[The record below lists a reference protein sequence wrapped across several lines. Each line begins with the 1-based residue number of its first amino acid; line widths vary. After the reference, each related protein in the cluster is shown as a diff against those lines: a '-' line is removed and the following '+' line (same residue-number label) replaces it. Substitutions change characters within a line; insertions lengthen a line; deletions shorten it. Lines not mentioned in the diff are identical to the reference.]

1 MPKGISLIDGDF
13 AIKILSWYLWGQE
26 KAPKPEELADT
37 KWIDRKGNIELEYS
51 TVELLEKAGEFV
63 NAKDFRLFE
72 VFFSGKTSK
81 KNSLNNGN
89 KQLTANQCEKFEDG
103 KYYLTQDQ
111 FAELFY
117 NDANDKTKEKA
128 KKATTKVY
136 LYNRALLD
144 EDFAKVA
151 FLFGSIAVGLDTD
164 KIRYVLD
171 ENLNPICVENV
182 KYKFDVGD
190 FDYESNSTIAN
201 IVNWV
206 LKQTTDPSNIGKKV
220 LLKPIIDMT
229 PKKDGTP
236 MEDATINVGTIGQ
249 LDYYL
254 MGSLENVQI
263 PTNSIDAEIQIS
275 KLVMEALAYY
285 FEYKDI
291 KKSGVINY
299 LDENGKLVIYDA
311 SQSNIIIGTHAKNF
325 DFADNVEIKLNK
337 NTKFSI
343 PLAIFNH
350 YKDRIPNGITY
361 IGGAGADIIAGTKY
375 DDILY
380 GHDRDGKNDDG
391 AKDVLV
397 GDEGS
402 DRLYGGQGEDTLIG
416 SFSQSVDDDTADE
429 LYGGDGYDT
438 YYAGNKDIINDL
450 DGAGKVFFDNN
461 LLIGGQYDKDRGV
474 YIDINNANITY
485 SLDEPINTLTVNKI
499 ENGKAKTLTI
509 YNFHKNN
516 SSLDI
521 TLLDPGE
528 IGISISD
535 NQTNEGDS
543 GKKSLDFNISLQ
555 GSIEKGEF
563 LILGI
568 GDKKYLFGDPSEEYI
583 KKYNLN
589 LAQYERG
596 NTYTYTWEG
605 NTIKQEDREFDV
617 TPIII
622 QTSDKLKAKILKHG
636 IGKIIDDDEDDSPND
651 TFPDMTPASTKTSPI
666 VIDLNG
672 DGVKTISRK
681 NGKTYFDLDNNK
693 FAENTSWIDKNDGI
707 LVNKTLIANSITNGS
722 ELFGNHTLLRDGG
735 LANNGFE
742 ALKEFDENKDGVINE
757 LDLWGYESL
766 AIWQDANQNAKL
778 DDNELKS
785 LKELGIKE
793 INLNYTNSN
802 FIDENGNEHRQ
813 TSNITFTNGNTTTI
827 SDVWLD
833 TFTADTRYVG
843 EKIVLS
849 AEIEALPQIYAFG
862 EVLNLHQA
870 MAKDKVLQTMVQNYI
885 VSDKAKQNEMIND
898 IIYRWANSD
907 QIDPNARDPKKIYS
921 HVMDARQLVALEH
934 LTGKGYLG
942 IWCWGEHDPNPHGQA
957 APLLIDEFN
966 KFVKYVQ
973 AQISAQSEF
982 KDLFAGIL
990 PLQWEKNQTGD
1001 LSMAFKTLKDR
1012 IADLLPNVDYADIS
1026 ADNIIRARELINTAK
1041 NLGTYNTKYQ
1051 SVFETIEAGW
1061 LSEIENLKFVINS
1074 VEGTAGN
1081 DNLSGDNKDNI
1092 IIGGRGDDTLFGGA
1106 GNDMY
1111 YFDILFGKDRV
1122 YDSAGVD
1129 GIVFSKNIK
1138 PENIELTR
1146 NKTSI
1151 YITRLDDNKAKTND
1165 VIQID
1170 NFFEYNGDIGNGA
1183 IEKII
1188 FQNGTQWDINK
1199 IIEILAPQPT
1209 QGNDNLYG
1217 DMKDNIISGLGGDDI
1232 IYGGNG
1238 NDTINGNDGND
1249 ELHGDDGNDQ
1259 LFGGDGNDTLY
1270 GENGN
1275 DTLIGGMGS
1284 DNLQGG
1290 DGNDTLNGGLGNDT
1304 LNGGYGD
1311 DTYIFNKGDGADT
1324 ITDYGGN
1331 NILKLGAGLD
1341 KKDLIVSHNSNGY
1354 ILLSFKNN
1362 ASDSITLTSPNI
1374 QVVEFANGDKM
1385 NIDEIKKLSLIGDDT
1400 DNTIYGYNGENNTLI
1415 GNGGNDTLYGNT
1427 GNDTLIGGKGNDTLN
1442 GSYGDDIYIF
1452 NKGDGADTITDYGG
1466 NNILK
1471 LGLGLDKKDSIIS
1484 QNSKGYI
1491 LLSFKG
1497 NANDSIIFN
1506 QNIQT
1511 IEFANGDK
1519 INIDEIKKLSLIGDD
1534 ADNTIYGY
1542 YNENNTLIG
1551 NGGNDTL
1558 YGNTGNDTLI
1568 GGKGN
1573 DTLNGSYG
1581 DDIYIFNKGD
1591 GNDIIADTGGI
1602 NTLQFGEGISRGDLE
1617 FNVINLG
1624 SALKISFKN
1633 NSNDSIVI
1641 NQANVENIK
1650 FASGEI
1656 LKLSDIFNSIKI
1668 IGTEGDDVIHAT
1680 INAPHIIEGG
1690 NGNDNIRGNN
1700 YTKSI
1705 NGGAGNDTLNGG
1717 YGDDTYIFNKGDG
1730 SDTIIDYG
1738 GNNILKLGVGLGKK
1752 DLIVSQN
1759 SNGYILLSFKNN
1771 ASDSITLTS
1780 PNIQVV
1786 EFANGDKMNIDEI
1799 KKLSLIGDDT
1809 DNTIYGYNGEN
1820 NTLIGN
1826 KGNDTLNGG
1835 YGDDTYI
1842 FNKGDGAD
1850 TITDY
1855 GGNNILKLG
1864 AGLDKKDLIVSHNS
1878 NGYILLSFKNNASD
1892 SITLT
1897 SPNIQVVEFAN
1908 GDKMNIDEI
1917 KKLSL
1922 IGDDTDNTIYGYYNE
1937 NNTLIGNGGNDT
1949 IRGDNGNDILIGGK
1963 GDDILHG
1970 GYGDDTYIFN
1980 KGDGNDIIVDYGG
1993 INTLQFGEGI
2003 SRNDL
2008 EFNTTNL
2015 GSDLKISF
2023 KNSPNDSI
2031 ILNQSSVKNIRF
2043 ASGEILNLNDIN
2055 AIKITGTEGGDVIRA
2070 GINIPHIIEGGNGND
2085 DIRGNDYTKS
2095 ISGGKGNDK
2104 LYGGSGDNIYIF
2116 NKGDGADIIYDMAG
2130 KDEIQFKEGVAP
2142 NDINFKRELD
2152 KLIISIKSND
2162 DSITIQNFFSI
2173 NPEIG
2178 NNTVRTITFSDGTVY
2193 DFNKI
2198 LELTPLSPTDKDDKF
2213 YLTDGNDTF
2222 DAGLGN
2228 DEIWSGNGDDI
2239 INGNEGNDVLYGN
2252 DGNDTL
2258 NGGNGN
2264 DTLYGGNGNDTITG
2278 GEGDDILY
2286 GGFGDD
2292 TYIFNKGDGNDII
2305 TDDEGV
2311 DTIKFGKGILKEDLI
2326 ISRSNAYNI
2335 IVQFKNNPGDK
2346 ITINRVDRGNIEKF
2360 EFSDGT
2366 IMNLNDIKAKSI
2378 IGTQN
2383 DDIIYG
2389 YDEKDNILKGGSG
2402 NDTLIGGSRNDII
2415 EGDEGN
2421 DVLRGN
2427 SGNDTLIGGSGNDVL
2442 CGGYGDDTYIFNK
2455 GDGNDIID
2463 DDQGDDTIK
2472 FGEGISK
2479 EDLIISRRNAY
2490 NTIVRFKNNPGDT
2503 ITLNNLT
2510 YIDLNNLT
2518 YIERFEFADGTFM
2531 NLNDIKTK
2539 SLVGTQDDDVIYGY
2553 DGDNILKGGGGN
2565 DSLIGGKGN
2574 DIIEGDEG
2582 DDWLFGNH
2590 GNDTLTGGSGND
2602 ILKGSDGDDI
2612 YIFNKG
2618 DGNDTIYDENGN
2630 DTIKFNDFNADDI
2643 TLKREFKNLIISSK
2657 ISKDVITINDFFRA
2671 YNGYDYAIENII
2683 FKDGSIWD
2691 YKAIL
2696 DNSAIKATEGDDKI
2710 CLGNGDDN
2718 FNALGGDDEIYGEG
2732 GNDTIAGGDGNDKLD
2747 GGEGDDIL
2755 YGNKG
2760 DDILSGGNGNDTLNG
2775 GDGDDKLYGWDGDD
2789 TIVGE
2794 NGNDILNGGNGSD
2807 TLNGGA
2813 GNDIINGDEGND
2825 TLIGGK
2831 DSDILNGGY
2840 GDDAYIFNRGD
2851 GKDTITDNQG
2861 TDTVK
2866 FGEGISKEDIIV
2878 KRVARMND
2886 YTKQKEYS
2894 DIVIL
2899 FKNSP
2904 NDSITLRDVT
2914 HGNSINEN
2922 NVIETFEFSNGDKLS
2937 FEDIKKLSLIGT
2949 DNSENIIGYIHSNN
2963 IIKGGGGDDK
2973 LYGQGWNDTM
2983 YGGDGNDLI
2992 EGGSGNDILIGDKGN
3007 DTLKGGIGDDILI
3020 GGAGNDTLNG
3030 GADND
3035 TYVYNKGDGNDI
3047 IEEWGGIDTIKF
3059 GEGIQK
3065 KDLIISRDI
3074 SKNSYYLSNVK
3085 DIIIKFKYNETDSI
3099 TLKNVINAN
3108 KTGIY
3113 SAIENFEFANGEKL
3127 SFEDIKQ
3134 LSLVGT
3140 DEGETINGFEDS
3152 NNTLIGNGG
3161 NDWLYG
3167 DKKNDI
3173 LIGGEGDDHLR
3184 GNEGDDTYIYNIGD
3198 GNDTIHDYEGEDIIK
3213 FGKGINKEDIIVT
3226 KGEVKYDS
3234 YTRSSYQDLV
3244 ISLKGKQGGISLEHI
3259 ISRDNGIYE
3268 KYSHKTLVF
3277 ENGDKL
3283 SFDDILKL
3291 SLIGNDENNDI
3302 YGYSHRDNIL
3312 EGNGGDDALYGNIG
3326 NDTLIGGK
3334 GNDGLYG
3341 NGGDDTYVYNKG
3353 DGVDYIYDIE
3363 GNDTLK
3369 FGKGIKKEDLVVS
3382 VSKNKEKLSQYDDT
3396 HRVMYIKIGFKNND
3410 TDAVFLRGNKD
3421 LAIENFEFENGD
3433 RLSFE
3438 DIKKLALTGDDTNNL
3453 LYGYDDINNVMNG
3466 LGGDDE
3472 IQGGELNDTIY
3483 GGTGNDTI
3491 SGDKGDDTIYGGEGN
3506 DTINGGSGDDIIEG
3520 GKGDDVIKGGWGDD
3534 IYIFNKGDGNDTIAD
3549 YEGTDTLQL
3558 GEGITKD
3565 DIIAKHTPQG
3575 TIIKFK
3581 NSKNDSISFGHFG
3594 IDRIKFANGEELS
3607 SEDIEKL
3614 ELIGTDEADTI
3625 FGNSDQDNLII
3636 GGKGDDILYGSY
3648 SGNNTF
3654 VYNQGDGAD
3663 TIYAGTHENKIK
3675 FGQGI
3680 NKEDLIVERCVNTDA
3695 RDYDNLKISFR
3706 NSASD
3711 SIMLTYIIK
3720 DNINAQEI
3728 QTFEFANGDK
3738 LGFDDIKKLSLIGTD
3753 KNDELRGYNDMD
3765 NEIKGG
3771 NGDDILIGGNGVN
3784 NILEGGSGNDTLRGC
3799 YDSYGNP
3806 GISMNGKNTF
3816 VFSRGDGNDM
3826 VENFKDNDLIKFK
3839 DIGSNEVKFNLN
3851 LVDNSLLISDKLSNS
3866 SVLIKNYDVRTNLNF
3881 QFKDGKILGSDF
3893 ISGQVKPIDGGNTMV
3908 GGKED
3913 NVFIYD
3919 GGAKTIMDL
3928 GGYDKVIYKNPVKR
3942 VRYDFGKNGSSDLK
3956 LIITPADPN
3965 AKNDILE
3972 VKGFFSNR
3980 DNVIEEFHIGKYLNI
3995 KAADIYKAF
4004 GKTYIAS
4011 AKPTALAMDAKLD
4024 IDNETQI
4031 SPLSKSSSDGSNSKS
4046 GWNMVLGSGDKNEL
4060 KAIVSKYC
4068 DDSNL
4073 NTPDLNS
4080 NLSVSNAMDLNSAP
4094 GVIQEEALKDNAFLS
4109 QDTVNKII
4117 EQLNIYA
4124 DNSEALEF
4132 NQRDIRK
4139 DDMQVYMS

>member
-1 MPKGISLIDGDF
+1 MDIKNREEQEQKFVKAISDYFGITENGEIKPGAFVKIAKVVHDAIWNLI
-13 AIKILSWYLWGQE
+13 
-26 KAPKPEELADT
+26 KALDESELVEINAFEIISGGVGIIFDIVSGT
-37 KWIDRKGNIELEYS
+37 IEITLDS
-51 TVELLEKAGEFV
+51 R
-63 NAKDFRLFE
+63 NR
-72 VFFSGKTSK
+72 SG
-81 KNSLNNGN
+81 
-89 KQLTANQCEKFEDG
+89 A
-103 KYYLTQDQ
+103 
-111 FAELFY
+111 
-117 NDANDKTKEKA
+117 TKEYYA
-128 KKATTKVY
+128 KPDIHFRK
-136 LYNRALLD
+136 L
-144 EDFAKVA
+144 
-151 FLFGSIAVGLDTD
+151 
-164 KIRYVLD
+164 
-171 ENLNPICVENV
+171 
-182 KYKFDVGD
+182 
-190 FDYESNSTIAN
+190 
-201 IVNWV
+201 V
-206 LKQTTDPSNIGKKV
+206 LKGLVTGTAEILIGKKV
-220 LLKPIIDMT
+220 KLA
-229 PKKDGTP
+229 GQ
-236 MEDATINVGTIGQ
+236 AT
-249 LDYYL
+249 
-254 MGSLENVQI
+254 
-263 PTNSIDAEIQIS
+263 S
-275 KLVMEALAYY
+275 KLVKFAGDFIQSIAISEITGEAFDKFFGAQLATIDFTKSEHDTKVLERKYLIQDTLGSALDHYWNNIYNDMKTLERTIIKTEDLKEGEDMPENNIVYY
-285 FEYKDI
+285 RKYPKDETDKRFI
-291 KKSGVINY
+291 KSLRFDDPKDTYIIEILKRVKQRDILKIIEGKEGNVAKIIVANY
-299 LDENGKLVIYDA
+299 LADYGSNTASILSDLTSQKDFNDEEAG
-311 SQSNIIIGTHAKNF
+311 
-325 DFADNVEIKLNK
+325 VEIKGEEARGAASYCLQYLEGYALKGHKGATEYKELTKYSEQHIQDRAKFFSLVVSERIGNSPSGDEYFTEVKNGKVIKSAGNELNK
-337 NTKFSI
+337 SGDMANTEVVFVDGKNPSMELSAVDRRVYGYDRDDTIVYKYGNNYIESGLGSDTITTGKGSDTIYTNANIDVKYDQEDNSVKNTVHAGAGNDIVYGSKGMDEIYGEDDNDTIYGGGGDDKIYGGEGNDTLYADDTARGSI
-343 PLAIFNH
+343 DISLNENRLYGGAG
-350 YKDRIPNGITY
+350 DDTL
-361 IGGAGADIIAGTKY
+361 IGGAGTDYLYAEDEK
-375 DDILY
+375 DDIPAHYSSNDVLDGKGGNDFLY
-380 GHDRDGKNDDG
+380 GSTAKCGYSKMQGGVGNDTFYCGRGGMDTMN
-391 AKDVLV
+391 DEE
-397 GDEGS
+397 GD
-402 DRLYGGQGEDTLIG
+402 
-416 SFSQSVDDDTADE
+416 
-429 LYGGDGYDT
+429 DT
-438 YYAGNKDIINDL
+438 YYAGNWDTINDN
-450 DGAGKVFFDNN
+450 DGIGKVFFNN
-461 LLIGGQYDKDRGV
+461 ILLVGGKYDKTIRAYVDRN
-474 YIDINNANITY
+474 DPKITY
-485 SLDEPINTLTVNKI
+485 KLSEGEKILTVYKGM
-499 ENGKAKTLTI
+499 EKLTI
-509 YNFHKNN
+509 KNFHKENN
-516 SSLDI
+516 SLGI
-521 TLLDPGE
+521 ELLDLDE
-528 IGISISD
+528 ISIKIGD
-535 NQTNEGDS
+535 NKTSEGDTP
-543 GKKSLDFNISLQ
+543 GQSLDFNILLE
-555 GSIEKGEF
+555 GNITDGEF
-563 LILGI
+563 LILGV
-568 GDKKYLFGDPSEEYI
+568 GDKEYLFGNPSEEYI

-589 LAQYERG
+589 LAKYERG
-596 NTYTYTWEG
+596 NTYTYKWKG
-605 NTIKQEDREFDV
+605 NTIKGEDREFEIR
-617 TPIII
+617 PRIIK
-622 QTSDKLKAKILKHG
+622 TSDKLRARISKYG
-636 IGKIIDDDEDDSPND
+636 YGTIIDDDRDPNEDLPETYD
-651 TFPDMTPASTKTSPI
+651 PI
-666 VIDLNG
+666 VIDFN
-672 DGVKTISRK
+672 K
-681 NGKTYFDLDNNK
+681 NGVTSTKLDNTVYFDHDNNG
-693 FAENTSWIDKNDGI
+693 FAEATAWIEKDDGLLALDKND
-707 LVNKTLIANSITNGS
+707 NGKIDNGN
-722 ELFGNHTLLRDGG
+722 ELFGNHTISNTIYGYTDKK
-735 LANNGFE
+735 ATNGYE
-742 ALKEFDENKDGVINE
+742 ALKAYDLNGDNVIDEKDEIFDKLKIWKDKNSNGITDEGE
-757 LDLWGYESL
+757 LSSL
-766 AIWQDANQNAKL
+766 A
-778 DDNELKS
+778 DNNIKS
-785 LKELGIKE
+785 IDLNYKE
-793 INLNYTNSN
+793 IA
-802 FIDENGNEHRQ
+802 IDEN
-813 TSNITFTNGNTTTI
+813 SNTVKQSSKVTLKDGSTLDAN
-827 SDVWLD
+827 DVWMKVNLNKTEEIID
-833 TFTADTRYVG
+833 QS
-843 EKIVLS
+843 KLS
-849 AEIEALPQIYAFG
+849 PEAQALPQVMASGNLSSLRVAADKNEKLTAMINLYLMLSPEDRKKHIDELIYEWAGVSDMDPNSRTTSIDSRIVNVYEKLTGKPFTWRG
-862 EVLNLHQA
+862 YSNDANIGISANIIKERFDTFKRYVYATIELQTTYSDMDLNLDLMHLGENGKLRYKFDGLNSKLMQLY
-870 MAKDKVLQTMVQNYI
+870 KDEKYNEIVKLIDNVRDTSAYKPIFQENLKENLSNFCVNDDKLLSLCFNAYI
-885 VSDKAKQNEMIND
+885 SGTDSNDVISGNSEDNFIVGGKGKDTINGGAGDDTYVFARGDGND
-898 IIYRWANSD
+898 IIYDTMGND
-907 QIDPNARDPKKIYS
+907 KIQF
-921 HVMDARQLVALEH
+921 RE
-934 LTGKGYLG
+934 G
-942 IWCWGEHDPNPHGQA
+942 ITHND
-957 APLLIDEFN
+957 
-966 KFVKYVQ
+966 V
-973 AQISAQSEF
+973 S
-982 KDLFAGIL
+982 
-990 PLQWEKNQTGD
+990 
-1001 LSMAFKTLKDR
+1001 LK
-1012 IADLLPNVDYADIS
+1012 
-1026 ADNIIRARELINTAK
+1026 RELDKLIISIKNNNDSITIQNFFSVNPEIGNNTIRTITFAD
-1041 NLGTYNTKYQ
+1041 GTVYDLNKILELTP
-1051 SVFETIEAGW
+1051 
-1061 LSEIENLKFVINS
+1061 LSSTDKDDKLYL
-1074 VEGTAGN
+1074 TDGN
-1081 DNLSGDNKDNI
+1081 DTFDAGL
-1092 IIGGRGDDTLFGGA
+1092 
-1106 GNDMY
+1106 GNDE
-1111 YFDILFGKDRV
+1111 IWG
-1122 YDSAGVD
+1122 
-1129 GIVFSKNIK
+1129 
-1138 PENIELTR
+1138 
-1146 NKTSI
+1146 
-1151 YITRLDDNKAKTND
+1151 
-1165 VIQID
+1165 
-1170 NFFEYNGDIGNGA
+1170 GN
-1183 IEKII
+1183 
-1188 FQNGTQWDINK
+1188 
-1199 IIEILAPQPT
+1199 
-1209 QGNDNLYG
+1209 
-1217 DMKDNIISGLGGDDI
+1217 GDDI
-1232 IYGGNG
+1232 ISGNEGNDVLYGNDG

-1249 ELHGDDGNDQ
+1249 ELHGDGGNDQ

-1275 DTLIGGMGS
+1275 DTLIGGIGG

-1290 DGNDTLNGGLGNDT
+1290 DGNDTLNGGLGDDT

-1311 DTYIFNKGDGADT
+1311 DTYIFNKGDG
-1324 ITDYGGN
+1324 
-1331 NILKLGAGLD
+1331 
-1341 KKDLIVSHNSNGY
+1341 
-1354 ILLSFKNN
+1354 
-1362 ASDSITLTSPNI
+1362 
-1374 QVVEFANGDKM
+1374 
-1385 NIDEIKKLSLIGDDT
+1385 
-1400 DNTIYGYNGENNTLI
+1400 
-1415 GNGGNDTLYGNT
+1415 
-1427 GNDTLIGGKGNDTLN
+1427 
-1442 GSYGDDIYIF
+1442 
-1452 NKGDGADTITDYGG
+1452 
-1466 NNILK
+1466 
-1471 LGLGLDKKDSIIS
+1471 
-1484 QNSKGYI
+1484 
-1491 LLSFKG
+1491 
-1497 NANDSIIFN
+1497 
-1506 QNIQT
+1506 
-1511 IEFANGDK
+1511 
-1519 INIDEIKKLSLIGDD
+1519 
-1534 ADNTIYGY
+1534 
-1542 YNENNTLIG
+1542 
-1551 NGGNDTL
+1551 
-1558 YGNTGNDTLI
+1558 
-1568 GGKGN
+1568 
-1573 DTLNGSYG
+1573 
-1581 DDIYIFNKGD
+1581 
-1591 GNDIIADTGGI
+1591 NDIITDCGGI

-1617 FNVINLG
+1617 FNVIN
-1624 SALKISFKN
+1624 SA
-1633 NSNDSIVI
+1633 
-1641 NQANVENIK
+1641 
-1650 FASGEI
+1650 
-1656 LKLSDIFNSIKI
+1656 
-1668 IGTEGDDVIHAT
+1668 
-1680 INAPHIIEGG
+1680 
-1690 NGNDNIRGNN
+1690 
-1700 YTKSI
+1700 
-1705 NGGAGNDTLNGG
+1705 
-1717 YGDDTYIFNKGDG
+1717 
-1730 SDTIIDYG
+1730 
-1738 GNNILKLGVGLGKK
+1738 
-1752 DLIVSQN
+1752 
-1759 SNGYILLSFKNN
+1759 
-1771 ASDSITLTS
+1771 
-1780 PNIQVV
+1780 
-1786 EFANGDKMNIDEI
+1786 
-1799 KKLSLIGDDT
+1799 
-1809 DNTIYGYNGEN
+1809 
-1820 NTLIGN
+1820 
-1826 KGNDTLNGG
+1826 
-1835 YGDDTYI
+1835 
-1842 FNKGDGAD
+1842 
-1850 TITDY
+1850 
-1855 GGNNILKLG
+1855 
-1864 AGLDKKDLIVSHNS
+1864 
-1878 NGYILLSFKNNASD
+1878 
-1892 SITLT
+1892 
-1897 SPNIQVVEFAN
+1897 
-1908 GDKMNIDEI
+1908 
-1917 KKLSL
+1917 
-1922 IGDDTDNTIYGYYNE
+1922 
-1937 NNTLIGNGGNDT
+1937 
-1949 IRGDNGNDILIGGK
+1949 
-1963 GDDILHG
+1963 
-1970 GYGDDTYIFN
+1970 
-1980 KGDGNDIIVDYGG
+1980 
-1993 INTLQFGEGI
+1993 
-2003 SRNDL
+2003 
-2008 EFNTTNL
+2008 
-2015 GSDLKISF
+2015 SDLKISF
-2023 KNSPNDSI
+2023 KNSSNDSI
-2031 ILNQSSVKNIRF
+2031 IINQANIKNIKF

-2055 AIKITGTEGGDVIRA
+2055 VIKITGTEGSDVIRA
-2070 GINIPHIIEGGNGND
+2070 GINIPHIIEGDNGND
-2085 DIRGNDYTKS
+2085 IIRGNDYTKS

-2116 NKGDGADIIYDMAG
+2116 NKGDGADTIYDTAG
-2130 KDEIQFKEGVAP
+2130 NDKIKFRESIAP
-2142 NDINFKRELD
+2142 GDISFKRELD
-2152 KLIISIKSND
+2152 KLIISIKGDGETIN
-2162 DSITIQNFFSI
+2162 DSIAIQNFFSI

-2198 LELTPLSPTDKDDKF
+2198 LELTPLSPTDKDDKL

-2239 INGNEGNDVLYGN
+2239 INGGEGGDTLYGN

-2264 DTLYGGNGNDTITG
+2264 DALYGGNGNDTITG

-2389 YDEKDNILKGGSG
+2389 YDEEDNILKGGGG
-2402 NDTLIGGSRNDII
+2402 NDTLIGGRRNDII

-2427 SGNDTLIGGSGNDVL
+2427 SGNDTLIGGSGDDVL

-2463 DDQGDDTIK
+2463 DDQGNDTIK

-2618 DGNDTIYDENGN
+2618 DGNDTIYDENGK
-2630 DTIKFNDFNADDI
+2630 DTIKFNDFNAEDI

-2657 ISKDVITINDFFRA
+2657 ISKDVITINDFFNA

-2732 GNDTIAGGDGNDKLD
+2732 GNDTIIGGNGNDKLD

-2789 TIVGE
+2789 TVAGE
-2794 NGNDILNGGNGSD
+2794 SGNDILDGGNGNDILNGGS
-2807 TLNGGA
+2807 
-2813 GNDIINGDEGND
+2813 GNDILNGDEGND

-2831 DSDILNGGY
+2831 DDDILNGGT
-2840 GDDAYIFNRGD
+2840 GDDTYVFNKGD
-2851 GKDTITDNQG
+2851 GKDTITDDEG
-2861 TDTVK
+2861 ADTIK
-2866 FGEGISKEDIIV
+2866 FGEGISKEDLIV
-2878 KRVARMND
+2878 KRVARID
-2886 YTKQKEYS
+2886 DRTGRKEYS
-2894 DIVIL
+2894 DIAIF

-2904 NDSITLRDVT
+2904 NDSIT
-2914 HGNSINEN
+2914 IQ
-2922 NVIETFEFSNGDKLS
+2922 NVIDSNKNRDNNIIENFEFANGDKLS

-2949 DNSENIIGYIHSNN
+2949 DSNENIVGYVHTHN
-2963 IIKGGGGDDK
+2963 IIKGEGGDDK

-2992 EGGSGNDILIGDKGN
+2992 EGGSGNDTLIGGKGN
-3007 DTLKGGIGDDILI
+3007 DILNGGIGNDILI
-3020 GGAGNDTLNG
+3020 GEAGDDTLNG

-3074 SKNSYYLSNVK
+3074 SKNSYYLSNAK
-3085 DIIIKFKYNETDSI
+3085 DIIIKFKHNETDSI

-3198 GNDTIHDYEGEDIIK
+3198 GNDTIHDYKGEDIIK

-3244 ISLKGKQGGISLEHI
+3244 ISLKGKQGSISLEHT

-3268 KYSHKTLVF
+3268 EYSHKTLVF

-3382 VSKNKEKLSQYDDT
+3382 VSKNKERLSQYDDT
-3396 HRVMYIKIGFKNND
+3396 HRVMDIKIGFKNND
-3410 TDAVFLRGNKD
+3410 TDAVFLRGNIIDKCSNKD

-3433 RLSFE
+3433 KLNFE

-3472 IQGGELNDTIY
+3472 IWGGELNDTIY

-3520 GKGDDVIKGGWGDD
+3520 GKGDDIIKGGWGDD
-3534 IYIFNKGDGNDTIAD
+3534 TYIFNKGDGNDTIANYED
-3549 YEGTDTLQL
+3549 EGTDTLQL

-3565 DIIAKHTPQG
+3565 DIIVKNTPEG

-3594 IDRIKFANGEELS
+3594 IDRIKFVSGEELN

-3636 GGKGDDILYGSY
+3636 GGKGDDILSGSY

-3675 FGQGI
+3675 FGKGI

-3738 LGFDDIKKLSLIGTD
+3738 LNFGDIKRLSLIGTA

-3765 NEIKGG
+3765 NEIKGSDG
-3771 NGDDILIGGNGVN
+3771 NDILIGGNGVN

-3839 DIGSNEVKFNLN
+3839 DMGSNEVKFNLN

-3866 SVLIKNYDVRTNLNF
+3866 SVLIKNYNVRTNLNF

-3972 VKGFFSNR
+3972 VKGFFSNK

-4011 AKPTALAMDAKLD
+4011 AKPATLAMNAKLLD
-4024 IDNETQI
+4024 IDNEAQI
-4031 SPLSKSSSDGSNSKS
+4031 SPFFKSSDDVKPATLSPRGSVYSAKSDENEVSSAPKESDELSLNSKS
-4046 GWNMVLGSGDKNEL
+4046 DWDMVLGGDKNKL

-4073 NTPDLNS
+4073 SGSDLNLALNANSTADLSSAS
-4080 NLSVSNAMDLNSAP
+4080 NIVK
-4094 GVIQEEALKDNAFLS
+4094 EEALKDNAFLS

-4132 NQRDIRK
+4132 NQKDIRK

>member
-885 VSDKAKQNEMIND
+885 ASDKAKQNEMIND
-898 IIYRWANSD
+898 IIYRWASSD
-907 QIDPNARDPKKIYS
+907 QINPNARDPKKIYS

-1341 KKDLIVSHNSNGY
+1341 KKDLIVSRNSNGY
-1354 ILLSFKNN
+1354 ILLSFK
-1362 ASDSITLTSPNI
+1362 D
-1374 QVVEFANGDKM
+1374 
-1385 NIDEIKKLSLIGDDT
+1385 
-1400 DNTIYGYNGENNTLI
+1400 
-1415 GNGGNDTLYGNT
+1415 
-1427 GNDTLIGGKGNDTLN
+1427 
-1442 GSYGDDIYIF
+1442 
-1452 NKGDGADTITDYGG
+1452 
-1466 NNILK
+1466 
-1471 LGLGLDKKDSIIS
+1471 
-1484 QNSKGYI
+1484 
-1491 LLSFKG
+1491 
-1497 NANDSIIFN
+1497 
-1506 QNIQT
+1506 
-1511 IEFANGDK
+1511 
-1519 INIDEIKKLSLIGDD
+1519 
-1534 ADNTIYGY
+1534 
-1542 YNENNTLIG
+1542 
-1551 NGGNDTL
+1551 
-1558 YGNTGNDTLI
+1558 
-1568 GGKGN
+1568 
-1573 DTLNGSYG
+1573 
-1581 DDIYIFNKGD
+1581 
-1591 GNDIIADTGGI
+1591 
-1602 NTLQFGEGISRGDLE
+1602 
-1617 FNVINLG
+1617 
-1624 SALKISFKN
+1624 
-1633 NSNDSIVI
+1633 
-1641 NQANVENIK
+1641 
-1650 FASGEI
+1650 
-1656 LKLSDIFNSIKI
+1656 
-1668 IGTEGDDVIHAT
+1668 
-1680 INAPHIIEGG
+1680 
-1690 NGNDNIRGNN
+1690 
-1700 YTKSI
+1700 
-1705 NGGAGNDTLNGG
+1705 
-1717 YGDDTYIFNKGDG
+1717 
-1730 SDTIIDYG
+1730 
-1738 GNNILKLGVGLGKK
+1738 
-1752 DLIVSQN
+1752 
-1759 SNGYILLSFKNN
+1759 
-1771 ASDSITLTS
+1771 
-1780 PNIQVV
+1780 
-1786 EFANGDKMNIDEI
+1786 
-1799 KKLSLIGDDT
+1799 
-1809 DNTIYGYNGEN
+1809 
-1820 NTLIGN
+1820 
-1826 KGNDTLNGG
+1826 
-1835 YGDDTYI
+1835 
-1842 FNKGDGAD
+1842 
-1850 TITDY
+1850 
-1855 GGNNILKLG
+1855 
-1864 AGLDKKDLIVSHNS
+1864 
-1878 NGYILLSFKNNASD
+1878 NASD

-2389 YDEKDNILKGGSG
+2389 YDEEDNILKGGGG
-2402 NDTLIGGSRNDII
+2402 NDTLIGGRRNDII

-2427 SGNDTLIGGSGNDVL
+2427 SGNDTLIGGSGDDVL

-2553 DGDNILKGGGGN
+2553 DGDSILKGGGGN

-2618 DGNDTIYDENGN
+2618 DGNDTIYDENGK
-2630 DTIKFNDFNADDI
+2630 DTIKFNDFNAEDI

-2657 ISKDVITINDFFRA
+2657 ISKDVITINDFFNA

-2718 FNALGGDDEIYGEG
+2718 FNALGGDDEICGED
-2732 GNDTIAGGDGNDKLD
+2732 GNDTIAGGNGNDKLD

-2807 TLNGGA
+2807 ILNGGS
-2813 GNDIINGDEGND
+2813 GNDILNGDGGND
-2825 TLIGGK
+2825 TLIGEK

-2840 GDDAYIFNRGD
+2840 GDDTYIFNKGD
-2851 GKDTITDNQG
+2851 GNDTITDNQG
-2861 TDTVK
+2861 TDTIK
-2866 FGEGISKEDIIV
+2866 FGEGISKEDLIV
-2878 KRVARMND
+2878 KRVARMNND
-2886 YTKQKEYS
+2886 TKRKEYS
-2894 DIVIL
+2894 DIAIF

-2904 NDSITLRDVT
+2904 NDSITLRDAAYS
-2914 HGNSINEN
+2914 NAINEN
-2922 NVIETFEFSNGDKLS
+2922 NIIETFEFANGGKLN
-2937 FEDIKKLSLIGT
+2937 FEDIKKLSLIGS
-2949 DNSENIIGYIHSNN
+2949 DSSENIVGYVHTHN
-2963 IIKGGGGDDK
+2963 IIKGEGGDDK

-2992 EGGSGNDILIGDKGN
+2992 EGGSGNDTLIGGKGDDALN
-3007 DTLKGGIGDDILI
+3007 GDIGDDILI
-3020 GGAGNDTLNG
+3020 GGTGDDTLNG
-3030 GADND
+3030 DVGDD
-3035 TYVYNKGDGNDI
+3035 TYVFNKGDGNDI

-3065 KDLIISRDI
+3065 EDLIVSTNIN
-3074 SKNSYYLSNVK
+3074 KKWSYLNNAT
-3085 DIIIKFKYNETDSI
+3085 DIIIKFKHNEADSI
-3099 TLKNVINAN
+3099 TLKNVLTEN
-3108 KTGIY
+3108 KTRING
-3113 SAIENFEFANGEKL
+3113 AIENFEFANGEKL
-3127 SFEDIKQ
+3127 NFEDIKQ

-3140 DEGETINGFEDS
+3140 NEGETINGFEDS

-3167 DKKNDI
+3167 DNKNDI

-3184 GNEGDDTYIYNIGD
+3184 GSRGDDTYIYNIGD

-3213 FGKGINKEDIIVT
+3213 FGKGINKEDIVVT

-3234 YTRSSYQDLV
+3234 YTRSRYQDLV
-3244 ISLKGKQGGISLEHI
+3244 ISLKGKQGSISMEYI
-3259 ISRDNGIYE
+3259 ISEDGGIYE

-3283 SFDDILKL
+3283 SFDDILKI
-3291 SLIGNDENNDI
+3291 SLIGNDEDNNI
-3302 YGYSHRDNIL
+3302 SGYNHRDNIL
-3312 EGNGGDDALYGNIG
+3312 EGNGGDDILCGNSG
-3326 NDTLIGGK
+3326 NDTLIGGD
-3334 GNDGLYG
+3334 GNDGLNGEKGNDILIGERGNDNLYG
-3341 NGGDDTYVYNKG
+3341 GSGDDTYVYNKG

-3382 VSKNKEKLSQYDDT
+3382 VSKNKERLSQYDDT
-3396 HRVMYIKIGFKNND
+3396 HRVMDIKIGFKNND
-3410 TDAVFLRGNKD
+3410 TDAVFLRGNIIDKCSNKD
-3421 LAIENFEFENGD
+3421 LTIENFEFENGD

-3483 GGTGNDTI
+3483 GG
-3491 SGDKGDDTIYGGEGN
+3491 EGN

-3520 GKGDDVIKGGWGDD
+3520 GKGDDVIKGSWGNNT
-3534 IYIFNKGDGNDTIAD
+3534 YIFNIGDGNDTIAD

-3565 DIIAKHTPQG
+3565 DIIVKHTPEG

-3581 NSKNDSISFGHFG
+3581 NSKNDSISLGRFG
-3594 IDRIKFANGEELS
+3594 IERVKFANGEELS

-3675 FGQGI
+3675 FGKGI

-3695 RDYDNLKISFR
+3695 RGCDNLKISFR
-3706 NSASD
+3706 NSAGD
-3711 SIMLTYIIK
+3711 SIMLADIIN

-3738 LGFDDIKKLSLIGTD
+3738 LNFGDIKKLSLIGTD

-3806 GISMNGKNTF
+3806 DISMNGKNTF

-3839 DIGSNEVKFNLN
+3839 NIGSNEVKFNLN

-3866 SVLIKNYDVRTNLNF
+3866 SVLIKNYNVRTNLNF

-4011 AKPTALAMDAKLD
+4011 AKPATLAMNAKLLD
-4024 IDNETQI
+4024 IDNEAQI
-4031 SPLSKSSSDGSNSKS
+4031 SLFFKSSDDVKPATLSPRGSVYSAKSDENEVSSTSKETNEHSLNSKS
-4046 GWNMVLGSGDKNEL
+4046 NWDMVLGGDKNKL

-4117 EQLNIYA
+4117 EQLNVYA

>member
-885 VSDKAKQNEMIND
+885 ASDKAKQNEMIND
-898 IIYRWANSD
+898 IIYRWASSD
-907 QIDPNARDPKKIYS
+907 QINPNARDPKKIYS

-1341 KKDLIVSHNSNGY
+1341 KKDLIVSHNSNGH
-1354 ILLSFKNN
+1354 ILLSFKDN
-1362 ASDSITLTSPNI
+1362 ASDSI
-1374 QVVEFANGDKM
+1374 A
-1385 NIDEIKKLSLIGDDT
+1385 
-1400 DNTIYGYNGENNTLI
+1400 
-1415 GNGGNDTLYGNT
+1415 
-1427 GNDTLIGGKGNDTLN
+1427 
-1442 GSYGDDIYIF
+1442 
-1452 NKGDGADTITDYGG
+1452 
-1466 NNILK
+1466 
-1471 LGLGLDKKDSIIS
+1471 
-1484 QNSKGYI
+1484 
-1491 LLSFKG
+1491 
-1497 NANDSIIFN
+1497 
-1506 QNIQT
+1506 
-1511 IEFANGDK
+1511 
-1519 INIDEIKKLSLIGDD
+1519 
-1534 ADNTIYGY
+1534 
-1542 YNENNTLIG
+1542 
-1551 NGGNDTL
+1551 
-1558 YGNTGNDTLI
+1558 
-1568 GGKGN
+1568 
-1573 DTLNGSYG
+1573 
-1581 DDIYIFNKGD
+1581 
-1591 GNDIIADTGGI
+1591 
-1602 NTLQFGEGISRGDLE
+1602 
-1617 FNVINLG
+1617 
-1624 SALKISFKN
+1624 
-1633 NSNDSIVI
+1633 
-1641 NQANVENIK
+1641 
-1650 FASGEI
+1650 
-1656 LKLSDIFNSIKI
+1656 
-1668 IGTEGDDVIHAT
+1668 
-1680 INAPHIIEGG
+1680 
-1690 NGNDNIRGNN
+1690 
-1700 YTKSI
+1700 
-1705 NGGAGNDTLNGG
+1705 
-1717 YGDDTYIFNKGDG
+1717 
-1730 SDTIIDYG
+1730 
-1738 GNNILKLGVGLGKK
+1738 
-1752 DLIVSQN
+1752 
-1759 SNGYILLSFKNN
+1759 
-1771 ASDSITLTS
+1771 
-1780 PNIQVV
+1780 
-1786 EFANGDKMNIDEI
+1786 
-1799 KKLSLIGDDT
+1799 
-1809 DNTIYGYNGEN
+1809 
-1820 NTLIGN
+1820 
-1826 KGNDTLNGG
+1826 
-1835 YGDDTYI
+1835 
-1842 FNKGDGAD
+1842 
-1850 TITDY
+1850 
-1855 GGNNILKLG
+1855 
-1864 AGLDKKDLIVSHNS
+1864 
-1878 NGYILLSFKNNASD
+1878 
-1892 SITLT
+1892 LT

-4073 NTPDLNS
+4073 STPDLNS

>member
-1 MPKGISLIDGDF
+1 MGNQEPKVLNLNKDYS
-13 AIKILSWYLWGQE
+13 AEILSWYLWGQS
-26 KAPKPEELADT
+26 KAPSKAEIADA
-37 KWIDRKGNIELEYS
+37 KWIDREENITLEVN
-51 TVELLEKAGEFV
+51 TQEFLKKAGDFV

-72 VFFSGKTSK
+72 TFFSGKTVSGNK
-81 KNSLNNGN
+81 LNNGN
-89 KQLTANQCEKFEDG
+89 PTLNEGQYERFENGLYFLNQE
-103 KYYLTQDQ
+103 Q
-111 FAELFY
+111 FANLFY
-117 NDANDKTKEKA
+117 GEYKNSKDKE
-128 KKATTKVY
+128 Y
-136 LYNRALLD
+136 LKSYNSAENPAIDGHPAAVSFYNRNLD
-144 EDFAKVA
+144 NPDFAKLA
-151 FLFGSIAVGLDTD
+151 FTFGSIDVGLNTS

-171 ENLNPICVENV
+171 ENLNPILV
-182 KYKFDVGD
+182 KDIEYQFKAGD
-190 FDYESNSTIAN
+190 FNFEGGKGSGLVNHILNQIA
-201 IVNWV
+201 
-206 LKQTTDPSNIGKKV
+206 DPSAIGKTVKF
-220 LLKPIIDMT
+220 KFTDETIIDGGSINKSDYDSM
-229 PKKDGTP
+229 KELKEYEIDGKSK
-236 MEDATINVGTIGQ
+236 I
-249 LDYYL
+249 
-254 MGSLENVQI
+254 
-263 PTNSIDAEIQIS
+263 IDSDFYNTMLFKFWPEFKRIVS
-275 KLVMEALAYY
+275 T
-285 FEYKDI
+285 
-291 KKSGVINY
+291 GVIDY
-299 LDENGKLVIYDA
+299 LDENGKIVMFKGNEKDKM
-311 SQSNIIIGTHAKNF
+311 IGTQAANF
-325 DFADNVEIKLNK
+325 DYSDDVDVDWFPDAAADL
-337 NTKFSI
+337 
-343 PLAIFNH
+343 LLNH
-350 YKDRIPNGITY
+350 YKKHIPNGITY

-380 GHDRDGKNDDG
+380 GYDRDGKNDDG
-391 AKDVLV
+391 A
-397 GDEGS
+397 
-402 DRLYGGQGEDTLIG
+402 EDTLIG
-416 SFSQSVDDDTADE
+416 GEGADKM
-429 LYGGDGYDT
+429 YGGKGFDT
-438 YYAGNKDIINDL
+438 YYAGDKDIIEDT
-450 DGAGKVFFDNN
+450 DGQGRVFFNDSI
-461 LLIGGQYDKDRGV
+461 LTGGAYDKEKGV
-474 YIDINNANITY
+474 YLSEDGKTEYKLLADEKLIVKKDGGTVAINGY
-485 SLDEPINTLTVNKI
+485 KKDFKD
-499 ENGKAKTLTI
+499 ENGNAYL
-509 YNFHKNN
+509 
-516 SSLDI
+516 SI
-521 TLLDPGE
+521 TLVDTDE
-528 IGISISD
+528 IGISIDD

-563 LILGI
+563 LILGV
-568 GDKKYLFGDPSEEYI
+568 GDKEYLFGDPSEEYI

-605 NTIKQEDREFDV
+605 NTIKQEDRKFDV
-617 TPIII
+617 TPTII

-636 IGKIIDDDEDDSPND
+636 TGKIIDDDRDLDDPETD
-651 TFPDMTPASTKTSPI
+651 GSPI
-666 VIDLNG
+666 VIDLNN
-672 DGVKTISRK
+672 DGINTLSLDYTR
-681 NGKTYFDLDNNK
+681 NFDLDNNG
-693 FAENTSWIDKNDGI
+693 FAEATGWVQKDDALLAYDRNGNGKIDNGGELFGNYTLSDNYYSHTSGNTNGFNAFKEFDTNNDGIIDKNDKDF
-707 LVNKTLIANSITNGS
+707 NKLLLWQDKNSNAITDEGELIKLSDKVKSIDLNYKEISTDNNGNSI
-722 ELFGNHTLLRDGG
+722 
-735 LANNGFE
+735 
-742 ALKEFDENKDGVINE
+742 
-757 LDLWGYESL
+757 
-766 AIWQDANQNAKL
+766 
-778 DDNELKS
+778 
-785 LKELGIKE
+785 
-793 INLNYTNSN
+793 
-802 FIDENGNEHRQ
+802 RQ
-813 TSNITFTNGNTTTI
+813 TSDATLNDGTKVKAD
-827 SDVWLD
+827 DVWFKVSLNKTKEIID
-833 TFTADTRYVG
+833 QD
-843 EKIVLS
+843 KIPL
-849 AEIEALPQIYAFG
+849 ETQALPQVIASGNLNSLRMAAGKNEKLVTMINLYLMLSPEERKKHIDELIYEWTGVGAIDKNSMRGDVKARDMAVYEKITGKPFNQSWRG
-862 EVLNLHQA
+862 ANPGPNASNRVNDKINTFKRYVYATIELQTTYFDMDLNLDLMNLREDGKLSYKFDALNSKLIQLY
-870 MAKDKVLQTMVQNYI
+870 KDGKHNEIIKLMSI
-885 VSDKAKQNEMIND
+885 VRDASAYKPIFQKNLKEDLVKLGSNDDKLLSLCLNTYMGGTDGNDVING
-898 IIYRWANSD
+898 NSED
-907 QIDPNARDPKKIYS
+907 NFI
-921 HVMDARQLVALEH
+921 VG
-934 LTGKGYLG
+934 GKG
-942 IWCWGEHDPNPHGQA
+942 
-957 APLLIDEFN
+957 
-966 KFVKYVQ
+966 
-973 AQISAQSEF
+973 
-982 KDLFAGIL
+982 KD
-990 PLQWEKNQTGD
+990 
-1001 LSMAFKTLKDR
+1001 TL
-1012 IADLLPNVDYADIS
+1012 N
-1026 ADNIIRARELINTAK
+1026 
-1041 NLGTYNTKYQ
+1041 
-1051 SVFETIEAGW
+1051 
-1061 LSEIENLKFVINS
+1061 
-1074 VEGTAGN
+1074 
-1081 DNLSGDNKDNI
+1081 
-1092 IIGGRGDDTLFGGA
+1092 GGAGDDTYVFARGD
-1106 GNDMY
+1106 GNDTIY
-1111 YFDILFGKDRV
+1111 DTAGDDKIQFRESITPNDVSLKRELDKLIISIKSNDDSITIQNFFSVNPEIGNNAVRTIVFADGTV
-1122 YDSAGVD
+1122 YD
-1129 GIVFSKNIK
+1129 F
-1138 PENIELTR
+1138 
-1146 NKTSI
+1146 
-1151 YITRLDDNKAKTND
+1151 
-1165 VIQID
+1165 
-1170 NFFEYNGDIGNGA
+1170 
-1183 IEKII
+1183 
-1188 FQNGTQWDINK
+1188 NK
-1199 IIEILAPQPT
+1199 ILELAPLNST
-1209 QGNDNLYG
+1209 DKNDKLYLTDGNDIFNAG
-1217 DMKDNIISGLGGDDI
+1217 SGNDEIWGGNGDDI
-1232 IYGGNG
+1232 INGNEGNDVLYGNDGNDTLMGGKGNDKLEGGNG
-1238 NDTINGNDGND
+1238 NDTYVFNKGDGND
-1249 ELHGDDGNDQ
+1249 IITDYGGINTLQFGEGISRSDLEFNVINSGSDLKISFKNSQDDSIIINQANIENIKFINGEILKLSDIFNSIKIIGTEGDDVIHAGINTPHIIE
-1259 LFGGDGNDTLY
+1259 GGDGNDIISSNNYTKLI
-1270 GENGN
+1270 NG
-1275 DTLIGGMGS
+1275 GK
-1284 DNLQGG
+1284 G
-1290 DGNDTLNGGLGNDT
+1290 DDWLNGGEGN
-1304 LNGGYGD
+1304 
-1311 DTYIFNKGDGADT
+1311 DTYIFNKGDGTDT
-1324 ITDYGGN
+1324 IIDHGGN
-1331 NILKLGAGLD
+1331 NILKLGVGLD
-1341 KKDLIVSHNSNGY
+1341 KKDLIISQDYNRY
-1354 ILLSFKNN
+1354 ILLSFKDNVN
-1362 ASDSITLTSPNI
+1362 DSIIFTSTNI
-1374 QVVEFANGDKM
+1374 QLVEFANGDKM
-1385 NIDEIKKLSLIGDDT
+1385 SIDEIKKLSLTGDDT

-1415 GNGGNDTLYGNT
+1415 GNGGNDTLYGGDRNNILIGGV
-1427 GNDTLIGGKGNDTLN
+1427 GNDTLIGGYSDDT
-1442 GSYGDDIYIF
+1442 YVF
-1452 NKGDGADTITDYGG
+1452 NKGDGND
-1466 NNILK
+1466 
-1471 LGLGLDKKDSIIS
+1471 IIS
-1484 QNSKGYI
+1484 DYNSGINTLQFGEGISKNDLEFNVI
-1491 LLSFKG
+1491 NSASDLKISFK
-1497 NANDSIIFN
+1497 NSPNDSIVIN
-1506 QNIQT
+1506 QANIKN
-1511 IEFANGDK
+1511 IKFANGEIIK
-1519 INIDEIKKLSLIGDD
+1519 LSNIDSIKIIGTGGDD
-1534 ADNTIYGY
+1534 IIHADINTPHIIEG
-1542 YNENNTLIG
+1542 G
-1551 NGGNDTL
+1551 DGNDIISSNGYTK
-1558 YGNTGNDTLI
+1558 LI
-1568 GGKGN
+1568 NGGKG
-1573 DTLNGSYG
+1573 DDKLYG
-1581 DDIYIFNKGD
+1581 EGDDDIYIFNKGD
-1591 GNDIIADTGGI
+1591 GNDIINDIRGSSKI
-1602 NTLQFGEGISRGDLE
+1602 KFGEGINKED
-1617 FNVINLG
+1617 
-1624 SALKISFKN
+1624 ISFVRKRDKLIILIKGDEGKI
-1633 NSNDSIVI
+1633 NDSITI
-1641 NQANVENIK
+1641 LDFFYTIPEISISNNPIK
-1650 FASGEI
+1650 TISFADGSIYDFNKI
-1656 LKLSDIFNSIKI
+1656 LELVPLSSTDEDDEVYLTKKNDIFDAGLGNDKI
-1668 IGTEGDDVIHAT
+1668 WGNDGDD
-1680 INAPHIIEGG
+1680 
-1690 NGNDNIRGNN
+1690 
-1700 YTKSI
+1700 
-1705 NGGAGNDTLNGG
+1705 
-1717 YGDDTYIFNKGDG
+1717 
-1730 SDTIIDYG
+1730 IID
-1738 GNNILKLGVGLGKK
+1738 
-1752 DLIVSQN
+1752 
-1759 SNGYILLSFKNN
+1759 
-1771 ASDSITLTS
+1771 
-1780 PNIQVV
+1780 
-1786 EFANGDKMNIDEI
+1786 
-1799 KKLSLIGDDT
+1799 
-1809 DNTIYGYNGEN
+1809 
-1820 NTLIGN
+1820 GN
-1826 KGNDTLNGG
+1826 KGND
-1835 YGDDTYI
+1835 
-1842 FNKGDGAD
+1842 
-1850 TITDY
+1850 
-1855 GGNNILKLG
+1855 
-1864 AGLDKKDLIVSHNS
+1864 
-1878 NGYILLSFKNNASD
+1878 
-1892 SITLT
+1892 
-1897 SPNIQVVEFAN
+1897 
-1908 GDKMNIDEI
+1908 
-1917 KKLSL
+1917 SL
-1922 IGDDTDNTIYGYYNE
+1922 F
-1937 NNTLIGNGGNDT
+1937 
-1949 IRGDNGNDILIGGK
+1949 GDNGNDTLIGGK
-1963 GDDILHG
+1963 G
-1970 GYGDDTYIFN
+1970 
-1980 KGDGNDIIVDYGG
+1980 NDE
-1993 INTLQFGEGI
+1993 LF
-2003 SRNDL
+2003 
-2008 EFNTTNL
+2008 
-2015 GSDLKISF
+2015 
-2023 KNSPNDSI
+2023 
-2031 ILNQSSVKNIRF
+2031 
-2043 ASGEILNLNDIN
+2043 
-2055 AIKITGTEGGDVIRA
+2055 
-2070 GINIPHIIEGGNGND
+2070 
-2085 DIRGNDYTKS
+2085 
-2095 ISGGKGNDK
+2095 GGKGND
-2104 LYGGSGDNIYIF
+2104 IYIF
-2116 NKGDGADIIYDMAG
+2116 NKGDGHDT
-2130 KDEIQFKEGVAP
+2130 
-2142 NDINFKRELD
+2142 
-2152 KLIISIKSND
+2152 
-2162 DSITIQNFFSI
+2162 ITDG
-2173 NPEIG
+2173 IG
-2178 NNTVRTITFSDGTVY
+2178 NNV
-2193 DFNKI
+2193 
-2198 LELTPLSPTDKDDKF
+2198 
-2213 YLTDGNDTF
+2213 
-2222 DAGLGN
+2222 
-2228 DEIWSGNGDDI
+2228 
-2239 INGNEGNDVLYGN
+2239 
-2252 DGNDTL
+2252 
-2258 NGGNGN
+2258 
-2264 DTLYGGNGNDTITG
+2264 
-2278 GEGDDILY
+2278 
-2286 GGFGDD
+2286 
-2292 TYIFNKGDGNDII
+2292 
-2305 TDDEGV
+2305 
-2311 DTIKFGKGILKEDLI
+2311 
-2326 ISRSNAYNI
+2326 
-2335 IVQFKNNPGDK
+2335 
-2346 ITINRVDRGNIEKF
+2346 
-2360 EFSDGT
+2360 
-2366 IMNLNDIKAKSI
+2366 
-2378 IGTQN
+2378 
-2383 DDIIYG
+2383 
-2389 YDEKDNILKGGSG
+2389 
-2402 NDTLIGGSRNDII
+2402 
-2415 EGDEGN
+2415 
-2421 DVLRGN
+2421 
-2427 SGNDTLIGGSGNDVL
+2427 
-2442 CGGYGDDTYIFNK
+2442 
-2455 GDGNDIID
+2455 
-2463 DDQGDDTIK
+2463 IK
-2472 FGEGISK
+2472 FGEGINK
-2479 EDLIISRRNAY
+2479 EDLVINRSPY
-2490 NTIVRFKNNPGDT
+2490 NETSIKFFFKNNTNDSIDVNSIGTLSIEFANGDKLGFKEMKKLPLFGSDANDT
-2503 ITLNNLT
+2503 IHGFLSNRN
-2510 YIDLNNLT
+2510 
-2518 YIERFEFADGTFM
+2518 TF
-2531 NLNDIKTK
+2531 I
-2539 SLVGTQDDDVIYGY
+2539 
-2553 DGDNILKGGGGN
+2553 GN
-2565 DSLIGGKGN
+2565 G
-2574 DIIEGDEG
+2574 G
-2582 DDWLFGNH
+2582 DD
-2590 GNDTLTGGSGND
+2590 
-2602 ILKGSDGDDI
+2602 ILEGEYGDDI

-2618 DGNDTIYDENGN
+2618 DGRDTIVDYGGGIDVIKLNDFNYSDIEIKRDGNNLVINSKISDDSITIREFYYFEEQDYFNSIEYIKFKDGSIYNLLNKKFIVATNENDRIFLTNLDDEINGLDGDDVINGQGGNDILIGGKGNDALDGGDDNDTLIGGEGNDTLYGEGGNDVLTGGIGDDILKGGNGN
-2630 DTIKFNDFNADDI
+2630 DIYIFNKGDGNDMIYEQNGKDAIKFNDFNADDVI
-2643 TLKREFKNLIISSK
+2643 LKREFNNLIISSK
-2657 ISKDVITINDFFRA
+2657 ISNDVITISGFFHA
-2671 YNGYDYAIENII
+2671 HSEYEYAIENII

-2760 DDILSGGNGNDTLNG
+2760 DDILNGGNGDDTLNG
-2775 GDGDDKLYGWDGDD
+2775 GGGDDKLYGWDGDD

-2794 NGNDILNGGNGSD
+2794 NGNDILNGGNGGD

-2831 DSDILNGGY
+2831 NDDILNGGY

-2937 FEDIKKLSLIGT
+2937 SEDIKKLSLIGT
-2949 DNSENIIGYIHSNN
+2949 DNSENIIGYVHSNN

-2992 EGGSGNDILIGDKGN
+2992 ESGSGNDILIGDKGN

-3074 SKNSYYLSNVK
+3074 SKNSYYLSNAK
-3085 DIIIKFKYNETDSI
+3085 DIIIKFKHNETDSI

-3244 ISLKGKQGGISLEHI
+3244 ISLKGKQGSISLEHT

-3268 KYSHKTLVF
+3268 KYSHKALVF

-3312 EGNGGDDALYGNIG
+3312 EGNGGDDILCGNSG
-3326 NDTLIGGK
+3326 NDTLIGGD
-3334 GNDGLYG
+3334 GNDGLNGEKGNDILIGERGNDNLYG
-3341 NGGDDTYVYNKG
+3341 GSGDDTYVYNKG

-3396 HRVMYIKIGFKNND
+3396 HRVMDIKIGFKNND
-3410 TDAVFLRGNKD
+3410 TDAVFLRGNIIDKCTNKD
-3421 LAIENFEFENGD
+3421 MAIENFEFENGD

-3534 IYIFNKGDGNDTIAD
+3534 TYIFNKGDGNDTIAD
-3549 YEGTDTLQL
+3549 YEDTDTLQL
-3558 GEGITKD
+3558 GEGITKE
-3565 DIIAKHTPQG
+3565 DIIVKHTSEG

-3581 NSKNDSISFGHFG
+3581 NSKNDSISLGRFG

-3675 FGQGI
+3675 FGKGI

-3738 LGFDDIKKLSLIGTD
+3738 LNFGDIKRLSLIGTD
-3753 KNDELRGYNDMD
+3753 KNEELRGYNDMD

-4011 AKPTALAMDAKLD
+4011 AKPAALAMDAKLD

-4046 GWNMVLGSGDKNEL
+4046 GWDMVLSSGDKNEL